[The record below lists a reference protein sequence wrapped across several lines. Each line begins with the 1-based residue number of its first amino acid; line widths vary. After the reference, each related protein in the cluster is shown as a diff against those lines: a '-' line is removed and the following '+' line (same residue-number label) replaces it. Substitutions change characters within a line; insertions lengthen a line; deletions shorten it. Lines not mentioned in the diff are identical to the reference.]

1 MTEPRSGAPPHG
13 WPQKAKWTN
22 PKRDRIN
29 FWISLISVV
38 IGFGSLAYAVCLGE
52 GAPDAAKRL
61 LVGFWLLAP
70 PIYFWLDWHLL
81 CRDIPPEKTDSVK
94 HIHDLSRN
102 IWVALVVVLMA
113 LLNIQIFK
121 P

>member
-1 MTEPRSGAPPHG
+1 MT
-13 WPQKAKWTN
+13 QITNKAKWDD

-29 FWISLISVV
+29 FWISLLSVIV
-38 IGFGSLAYAVCLGE
+38 GVGSLAYAVCVGQN
-52 GAPDAAKRL
+52 APDATKRI

-70 PIYFWLDWHLL
+70 PIYFWLDWHVL
-81 CRDIPPEKTDSVK
+81 CRNIPSDNTDSVK

-102 IWVALVVVLMA
+102 IWVALVVVLIA
-113 LLNIQIFK
+113 LFNIQVFK